1 MMNKVE
7 SICNDFQA
15 TKIQGKLDEI
25 YPYGIIER
33 EIKSLAE
40 GWNSHTVWI
49 ETGKKF
55 GFLDKNGDHI
65 SNNLEKNIRYNELI
79 DTWND
84 FVDSRNNKGVMQK
97 ISDSVK
103 KYSDADAWCD
113 YIDIN
118 KLPNK

>member
-15 TKIQGKLDEI
+15 TKIEGKLDEI

-40 GWNSHTVWI
+40 GWNSHAVWM

-55 GFLDKNGDHI
+55 GFLDSTGNHI
-65 SNNLEKNIRYNELI
+65 SNNLEKNIRYNKLI
-79 DTWND
+79 NTWND
-84 FVDSRNNKGVMQK
+84 FVDSRNNKGVIQK

-103 KYSDADAWCD
+103 NYSDADAWCD
-113 YIDIN
+113 YIGIN

>member
-1 MMNKVE
+1 MLNKVE

-15 TKIQGKLDEI
+15 TKIEGKLDEI

-65 SNNLEKNIRYNELI
+65 SNNLEKNIQYNELI
-79 DTWND
+79 NTWNE
-84 FVDSRNNKGVMQK
+84 FVNQQGNKGLIQK
-97 ISDSVK
+97 IVNYLK
-103 KYSDADAWCD
+103 RYSDADA
-113 YIDIN
+113 
-118 KLPNK
+118 